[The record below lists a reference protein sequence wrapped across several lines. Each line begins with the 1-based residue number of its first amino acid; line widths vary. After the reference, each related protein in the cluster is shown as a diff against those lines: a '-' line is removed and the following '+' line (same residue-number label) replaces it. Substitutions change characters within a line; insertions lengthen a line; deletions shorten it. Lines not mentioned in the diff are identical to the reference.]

1 MLYLI
6 PMSAWLRVTSFGDSI
21 VTVPAAA
28 AIILWL
34 ISGRA
39 WRMAGW
45 WIVLF
50 GAGMTLVVATKIAFI
65 GWGVGVAAID
75 FTGISGHAMRATAV
89 LPIIGC
95 LAFNGSRQK
104 GRLAGFAAGLGIALL
119 ISVSRVVVDAHSVS
133 EAASGALLG
142 TAISWMFMRITA
154 SVIRP
159 AINGWLL
166 VLSLTGL
173 FWVSFAEPA
182 PTQEIL
188 TELALKLSG
197 HDRPF
202 TRADWVVQSHSG
214 S

>member
-1 MLYLI
+1 MTG
-6 PMSAWLRVTSFGDSI
+6 WLRLTSFGDSI
-21 VTVPAAA
+21 VTIPAAA

-65 GWGVGVAAID
+65 GWGAGIAAID

-95 LAFNGSRQK
+95 LALNGNRQW
-104 GRLAGFAAGLGIALL
+104 GRLAGFSVGLSIALL
-119 ISVSRVVVDAHSVS
+119 ISVSRVIVDAHSVS

-142 TAISWMFMRITA
+142 TAISWIFLRCTSSLIL
-154 SVIRP
+154 P
-159 AINGWLL
+159 AINGWVV
-166 VLSLTGL
+166 VLSLIGL

-182 PTQEIL
+182 PTQEML
-188 TELALKLSG
+188 TEFALKLSG
-197 HDRPF
+197 HERPF
-202 TRADWVVQSHSG
+202 TRADWIAQSHFG

>member
-1 MLYLI
+1 M
-6 PMSAWLRVTSFGDSI
+6 AGWLRVTSFGDSI

-89 LPIIGC
+89 LPIVGC
-95 LAFNGSRQK
+95 LAFNGSRQWI
-104 GRLAGFAAGLGIALL
+104 RLAGFAAGLSVALL
-119 ISVSRVVVDAHSVS
+119 ISASRVMVDAHSVS

-142 TAISWMFMRITA
+142 TAISWLFMRITS
-154 SVIRP
+154 SVILP
-159 AINGWLL
+159 AINVWLI
-166 VLSLTGL
+166 VLSLAGL
-173 FWVSFAEPA
+173 FWVSFADPA
-182 PTQEIL
+182 PTQELL
-188 TELALKLSG
+188 TRFALKLSG
-197 HDRPF
+197 HERPF
-202 TRADWVVQSHSG
+202 TRADWIAQSRSG
-214 S
+214 L

>member
-1 MLYLI
+1 M
-6 PMSAWLRVTSFGDSI
+6 AGWLRVTSFGDSI

-95 LAFNGSRQK
+95 LAFNGCRRWV
-104 GRLAGFAAGLGIALL
+104 RLAGFAAGLSVVLL
-119 ISVSRVVVDAHSVS
+119 IAVSRVIVEAHSVS
-133 EAASGALLG
+133 EAASGAVLG
-142 TAISWMFMRITA
+142 TAISWMFMRIT
-154 SVIRP
+154 SPVILP
-159 AINGWLL
+159 AMNVWLI
-166 VLSLTGL
+166 VLSLVGL

-182 PTQEIL
+182 PTQELL
-188 TELALKLSG
+188 TGFALKLSG
-197 HDRPF
+197 HERPF
-202 TRADWVVQSHSG
+202 TRADWVVQSRSG
-214 S
+214 L